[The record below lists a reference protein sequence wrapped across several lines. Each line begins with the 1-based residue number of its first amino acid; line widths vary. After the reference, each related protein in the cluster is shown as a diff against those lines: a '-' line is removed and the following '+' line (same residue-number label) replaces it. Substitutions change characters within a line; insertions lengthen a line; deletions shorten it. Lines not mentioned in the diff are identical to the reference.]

1 MQQVL
6 FNVGKKGNILNV
18 CNWIRIC
25 CGLFIA
31 MVWQFKKKKKNEVSH
46 LINWKKD
53 SCCICNFLLK
63 NNMKGFDTIGNEIP
77 YKVFT
82 WEKNINFW

>member
-31 MVWQFKKKKKNEVSH
+31 MVWQLKKKKKMKY
-46 LINWKKD
+46 LILSIGKK
-53 SCCICNFLLK
+53 IAA
-63 NNMKGFDTIGNEIP
+63 
-77 YKVFT
+77 VFVT
-82 WEKNINFW
+82 FY